1 MGQRDHIGR
10 MRAKSPDSTAVR
22 AYFDTEA
29 EDYVRNREAQYS
41 FACQKRLVL
50 EMLEDAAG
58 STSGRLLDVGCGPG
72 VMEEAL
78 AARGF
83 EVRGIDVSARMIEQG
98 KARLAARGLTRC
110 SLEVGDVTQLGGAGG
125 FYDAVL
131 AMGVLEYL
139 PDYRAALSEMHRVLR
154 SGGVLVLTVPNRFSP
169 YHAGRRAYAALR
181 ALAGKP
187 PADTLAINAC
197 APAQLDRLL
206 AAHGFRKLES
216 RGCNFILF
224 PVHHRLPKA
233 SEALNRAL
241 WPLAR
246 TLLGRFLGAQYVVKA
261 RKR

>member
-1 MGQRDHIGR
+1 
-10 MRAKSPDSTAVR
+10 
-22 AYFDTEA
+22 
-29 EDYVRNREAQYS
+29 
-41 FACQKRLVL
+41 
-50 EMLEDAAG
+50 MLEGTAC
-58 STSGRLLDVGCGPG
+58 STSGRALDIGCGPG

-98 KARLAARGLTRC
+98 KARLAARGLAGC
-110 SLEVGDVTQLGGAGG
+110 SLEVGDVTRLGGADD

-139 PDYRAALSEMHRVLR
+139 PDYGAALREIHRVLR
-154 SGGVLVLTVPNRFSP
+154 PGGVVVLTVPNRFSP
-169 YHAGRRAYAALR
+169 YHAARRTYTALR

-187 PADTLAINAC
+187 YGSSPAINPC
-197 APAQLDRLL
+197 VPWRLDRLL
-206 AAHGFRKLES
+206 AEHGFRDLES

-224 PVHHRLPKA
+224 PLHDKLPKA
-233 SEALNRAL
+233 SVAINRRL

-246 TLLGRFLGAQYVVKA
+246 TPLGPLLGAQYVVKA